1 MSNLANPE
9 VAFADR
15 RSSNPETAAPSF
27 ERRQFQDGNRS
38 ERSEVV
44 EFATAVDQYKIAN
57 RRRFITFDELFDV
70 FESLGYH
77 R

>member
-15 RSSNPETAAPSF
+15 RSSNPETAAPGF